1 MKGKKHSPDQII
13 RKLAEGDQM
22 LNEGKSVQ
30 EVVRQFQITETTW
43 YRWKNQYGGMKGQDA
58 KRLKELSVE
67 NRKLKTLVADL
78 SLDNLMLKELAR
90 GNF

>member
-13 RKLAEGDQM
+13 RKLGEGDQM
-22 LNEGKSVQ
+22 LGEGKSVQ

-58 KRLKELSVE
+58 KRLKELSIE

-78 SLDNLMLKELAR
+78 SLDNLMLKELAE